1 MRVPFPVL
9 CSPLSAG
16 QTLTCRYGVI
26 PGCWDLVRSR
36 GGNGARPQAYD
47 LPVSST

>member
-1 MRVPFPVL
+1 MRVPFPKL

-16 QTLTCRYGVI
+16 QALTCHNGVI
-26 PGCWDLVRSR
+26 PRRWDLVHSS